1 MKQNFELLFLKNNFS
16 KPVQSVKISVPK
28 VLHVP
33 IPIENTAIIGK
44 GERNTWLSRHSL
56 GSFQSVYQ
64 NFERRTRS
72 RPPKGPKLPGGN
84 RPAKYAPHVSPSIAT
99 HRRVRFEKPFETMIR
114 KFISIYGNKY
124 TVLL

>member
-16 KPVQSVKISVPK
+16 KPVQSVKISRMRS
-28 VLHVP
+28 
-33 IPIENTAIIGK
+33 E
-44 GERNTWLSRHSL
+44 
-56 GSFQSVYQ
+56 SFARTDTDRKHSVYQ